1 MIRCTWLSGT
11 VKTRHCCH
19 NRKHHALQVTNKTS
33 HSSGFQYHFF
43 RDEMLADDSG
53 ANGWK
58 WQRVDN
64 DLTGHIPN
72 EQMKS
77 TDALTTPQTSSGIAV
92 STLTSIQSSVSLVSL
107 YRQPDLLWRNSFF
120 QERRICTHESVLSM
134 QKEFSTCTQRED

>member
-1 MIRCTWLSGT
+1 
-11 VKTRHCCH
+11 
-19 NRKHHALQVTNKTS
+19 
-33 HSSGFQYHFF
+33 
-43 RDEMLADDSG
+43 MLADDSG

-64 DLTGHIPN
+64 DLTDHVPN

-77 TDALTTPQTSSGIAV
+77 TGALTTPQTSSGIAV

-134 QKEFSTCTQRED
+134 REEFSTCTQRED